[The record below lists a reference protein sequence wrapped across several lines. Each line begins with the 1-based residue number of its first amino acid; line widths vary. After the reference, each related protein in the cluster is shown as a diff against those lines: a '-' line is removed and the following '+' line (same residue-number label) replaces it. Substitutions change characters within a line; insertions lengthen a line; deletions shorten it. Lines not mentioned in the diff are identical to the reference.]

1 MRALARITACRYR
14 MLRARKIVHASMQW
28 AAEPI
33 GRAGAII
40 EVPQRPGL
48 GLEVNRAVLERYAV
62 TTGEK
67 TR

>member
-1 MRALARITACRYR
+1 
-14 MLRARKIVHASMQW
+14 MLRAMKIVHASMQW

-40 EVPQRPGL
+40 EVPQRPGP
-48 GLEVNRAVLERYAV
+48 GPEIDRAVLERYAV